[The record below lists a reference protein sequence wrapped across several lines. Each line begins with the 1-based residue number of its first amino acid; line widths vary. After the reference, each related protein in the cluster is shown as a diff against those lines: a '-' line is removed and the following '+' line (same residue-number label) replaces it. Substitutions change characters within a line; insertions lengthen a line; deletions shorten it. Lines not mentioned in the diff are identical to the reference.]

1 MWAALN
7 DSCGQTS
14 STQTPEGRP
23 GFGQLS
29 EGLKKLFVQSTY
41 QSRASP
47 PQHPP
52 RGALHPAFTGCL
64 FVLHTYFGLSSYPL
78 HQDLM
83 VCHQTLTYHHD
94 RHSDPFSQ
102 ILHYPTPLRCPEEDY
117 THSKIKYITSVRL
130 SLPGTGLC
138 DEPWSAVRGG
148 EL

>member
-7 DSCGQTS
+7 DNCGQTS
-14 STQTPEGRP
+14 STDTGGESR
-23 GFGQLS
+23 LRAAVS
-29 EGLKKLFVQSTY
+29 RAQSTY

-64 FVLHTYFGLSSYPL
+64 YVLHTYFSLSSYPL
-78 HQDLM
+78 HQDLT

-102 ILHYPTPLRCPEEDY
+102 TLHYPTPLRCPEEDY
-117 THSKIKYITSVRL
+117 TCSKIKYITSVTL

-138 DEPWSAVRGG
+138 DEPWSAVKGG
-148 EL
+148 GL